1 LCGNFGT
8 LSKGVGDNGSF
19 FVMKGVSLFD
29 KGKLLSMLGQIGLF
43 NHYFL
48 EFTIEGIMFAFDIKI
63 TIGQ

>member
-1 LCGNFGT
+1 
-8 LSKGVGDNGSF
+8 
-19 FVMKGVSLFD
+19 MKGVSLFD